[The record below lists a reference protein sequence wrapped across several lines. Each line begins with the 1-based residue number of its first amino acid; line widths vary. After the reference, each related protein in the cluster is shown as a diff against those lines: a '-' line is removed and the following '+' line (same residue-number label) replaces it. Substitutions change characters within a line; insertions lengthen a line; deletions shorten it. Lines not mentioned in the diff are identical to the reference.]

1 MELARILITIAVGLG
16 WIIGGAIAAAQLDD
30 HRLPQYPR
38 PQEEQS
44 LFWQFHLMD
53 ASRYRRSARPW
64 LWLLWLSQLGPVVLL
79 VLFVRWWG

>member
-53 ASRYRRSARPW
+53 A
-64 LWLLWLSQLGPVVLL
+64 V
-79 VLFVRWWG
+79 